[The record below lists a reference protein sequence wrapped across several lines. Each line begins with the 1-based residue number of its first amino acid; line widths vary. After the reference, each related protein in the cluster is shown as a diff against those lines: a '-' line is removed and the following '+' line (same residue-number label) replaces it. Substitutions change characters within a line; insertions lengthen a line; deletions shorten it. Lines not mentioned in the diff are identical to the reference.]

1 MVSLFIAEL
10 DYGELA
16 FLSAYLTCTPFTC
29 IYLYDFLEHPI
40 RWRFRT
46 PFCTP
51 TYCSQRDGPI
61 WQVIRPDSHLHVS
74 FCLVAS
80 WCSLRKNRRGFTIH
94 LVVLLFLHGSRSL
107 HCRWTQQH
115 AFWWV
120 HMGSIQTTKHPPK
133 VCLHQE
139 MLFFIFRTGR
149 RVLENLNIQHVSLMF
164 RLSIFS
170 GWSWWTGSF
179 GLCVIWIPTKFT
191 YNKFRIKISAG
202 FAS

>member
-1 MVSLFIAEL
+1 MVSWPFFLHTS
-10 DYGELA
+10 LA
-16 FLSAYLTCTPFTC
+16 HHLLVYTCTTFWN
-29 IYLYDFLEHPI
+29 LKHPI

-51 TYCSQRDGPI
+51 PYCSQRDGLI
-61 WQVIRPDSHLHVS
+61 WQVKRPDRHLHVS

-94 LVVLLFLHGSRSL
+94 LVVLLFLHSSRSL

-120 HMGSIQTTKHPPK
+120 QSWVQSKQPNTPRKCVSTKKFCFYCSFQDWP
-133 VCLHQE
+133 Q
-139 MLFFIFRTGR
+139 GA
-149 RVLENLNIQHVSLMF
+149 ENLNIQHVSPMF
-164 RLSIFS
+164 HQLIFS

-191 YNKFRIKISAG
+191 LSK
-202 FAS
+202 